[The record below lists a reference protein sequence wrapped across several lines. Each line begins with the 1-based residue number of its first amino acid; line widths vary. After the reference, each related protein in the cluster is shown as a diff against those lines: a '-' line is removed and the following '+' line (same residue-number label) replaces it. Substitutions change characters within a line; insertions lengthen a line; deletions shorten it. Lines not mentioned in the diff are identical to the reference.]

1 MKAEEKGTTE
11 DEKVG
16 QHHRLNEHEF
26 EQTLGDGEGQRS
38 LACCSP
44 WDGKESDT
52 TERLNNKDKDRTLV
66 RLSGKEPAI
75 DSGLDPCIRRIPW
88 RREWQPT
95 SVFLPEK
102 SHGQRNLEGYS
113 SWARK
118 RAGHNL
124 VTDFQDKDLNVRLD
138 TMKFLRKKYR
148 QEKL

>member
-95 SVFLPEK
+95 SVFVSGEF
-102 SHGQRNLEGYS
+102 HGQKSLAGYGLWS
-113 SWARK
+113 HKESDMTER
-118 RAGHNL
+118 
-124 VTDFQDKDLNVRLD
+124 VTLYF
-138 TMKFLRKKYR
+138 
-148 QEKL
+148 